1 MTQLK
6 MPPGKPVRFI
16 STIKR
21 SSGHDRCCGWP
32 SVSKIQMIRN
42 HLMIFACVLAMSP
55 AFAQASTEEDG
66 VAVFF
71 NLCGGTVAAVE
82 TPFDPSAFKFTKLG
96 PDVLKKIRPTEEGP
110 FWDVQSSRSDLRG
123 LVHIWTN
130 GNCTFELVKAN
141 ERATRE
147 AYDHQLANFALEIGG
162 IVERRPD
169 KVTLMEG
176 TNDFQRMARHRAR
189 QSLSPG
195 PNDISQNEVHD
206 PTHDAY
212 AQSPLTTQIGS
223 SPPTPPFPSSTR

>member
-1 MTQLK
+1 
-6 MPPGKPVRFI
+6 
-16 STIKR
+16 
-21 SSGHDRCCGWP
+21 
-32 SVSKIQMIRN
+32 MIRN

-123 LVHIWTN
+123 LAHIWTN

-162 IVERRPD
+162 VVERRPD

-176 TNDFQRMARHRAR
+176 LPMTSSEWLVTAPDKAF
-189 QSLSPG
+189 LLG
-195 PNDISQNEVHD
+195 
-206 PTHDAY
+206 
-212 AQSPLTTQIGS
+212 LTTYPKMRFMTQHMMLM
-223 SPPTPPFPSSTR
+223 RKVR